1 MQLVSPIRI
10 RWIVIYPVDS
20 AIQRLNNRGLSGRRK
35 RFLVR
40 KETSCLPFAVH
51 LQYCITILFL
61 FQAHLFILWQN
72 SRIVAL
78 RLKVIFTN
86 SLLNSVRSQ
95 LLAFPFLLWNEGQ
108 GRLRFIVEA
117 ECFNMS
123 DFKQRLGSGH
133 NYTQSRNRLQW
144 VVKWAR
150 VFMWIDVHLF
160 LMKNTSILR
169 LYSLNRKRYIY
180 IRKKFL
186 VPWQLIE
193 TLYR

>member
-1 MQLVSPIRI
+1 MFWPRLFKGWIALSNGLISIQWIVQLVSPILI
-10 RWIVIYPVDS
+10 RWIVIYSLDS
-20 AIQRLNNRGLSGRRK
+20 AIQRLNNRGLFGRRK

-40 KETSCLPFAVH
+40 KETSQCLPFAVH

-117 ECFNMS
+117 ECIKMS

-133 NYTQSRNRLQW
+133 NYTQSRN
-144 VVKWAR
+144 K
-150 VFMWIDVHLF
+150 
-160 LMKNTSILR
+160 
-169 LYSLNRKRYIY
+169 
-180 IRKKFL
+180 
-186 VPWQLIE
+186 
-193 TLYR
+193 

>member
-51 LQYCITILFL
+51 RQYFITILFL

-72 SRIVAL
+72 SRIVAS

-123 DFKQRLGSGH
+123 DIKQRLGSGH

-144 VVKWAR
+144 VVKCAR

-169 LYSLNRKRYIY
+169 LYSFNRKRYIY

-186 VPWQLIE
+186 VPWRLIE